1 MKKALSRLLLYLLPG
16 LGDILW
22 MGAFVGVLGL
32 GPRMMNIDGDLGRH
46 LTIGSYILDQGRVP
60 TLDLFSHTLPG
71 QVLTPHEWL
80 AQVIF
85 ALANR
90 VMGLDGVVLVSGLV
104 IATSFWLV
112 YRQSRNLSQK
122 VLASVLVTVLA
133 MAASSLHWLTRPH
146 IFTFLMLVLWIS
158 VLENLRSGRLNRWWL
173 LPVLMV
179 VWANLHGAFIAGFAT
194 WFLYG
199 LGLAWDAFWRK
210 FPKGEGL
217 HGHFWRYYLSGGAA
231 AFLATLINPA
241 GVGLWSTS
249 VGYVGN
255 HYLVS
260 HTAEYHPP
268 NFQEPST
275 WPFML
280 MIILTLLLF
289 GLQSKRL
296 EAARVLPSAAW
307 LVMALYS
314 ARNIPLFAIVS
325 APMLASALGDW
336 LNASHFRV
344 RILDRLYQLDRR
356 LLQTDLSLR
365 GLLWPLVLIALA
377 VLGLQGGAKLD
388 FQQQGNRFDPR
399 VFPVQ
404 AVQWLE
410 DHPQQGQV
418 FNYFPW
424 GGYLLYQSW
433 PEQQVFID
441 GQTDFYG
448 EALTRQ
454 YEQVLTLAPGWQSVF
469 DQYQVGWVLV
479 PPGEPLANELRSNAG
494 WQSIYR
500 DETAEILTNTARPK

>member
-71 QVLTPHEWL
+71 QPLTPHEWL

-90 VMGLDGVVLVSGLV
+90 VMGLDGVVLVCGLV

-280 MIILTLLLF
+280 MIMLPPAFWPAKQTAGSSPGAALCCLA
-289 GLQSKRL
+289 GDGALQRPQYPAVCDCIRAYAGQRL
-296 EAARVLPSAAW
+296 GRLAERKPLSGKNPGSSVPAGSAFAANRSQPAW
-307 LVMALYS
+307 
-314 ARNIPLFAIVS
+314 
-325 APMLASALGDW
+325 
-336 LNASHFRV
+336 
-344 RILDRLYQLDRR
+344 
-356 LLQTDLSLR
+356 
-365 GLLWPLVLIALA
+365 A
-377 VLGLQGGAKLD
+377 VVAVGAD
-388 FQQQGNRFDPR
+388 CPGC
-399 VFPVQ
+399 
-404 AVQWLE
+404 
-410 DHPQQGQV
+410 
-418 FNYFPW
+418 
-424 GGYLLYQSW
+424 
-433 PEQQVFID
+433 
-441 GQTDFYG
+441 
-448 EALTRQ
+448 TR
-454 YEQVLTLAPGWQSVF
+454 APGRRKTGFPTAGQ
-469 DQYQVGWVLV
+469 
-479 PPGEPLANELRSNAG
+479 PL
-494 WQSIYR
+494 
-500 DETAEILTNTARPK
+500 

>member
-46 LTIGSYILDQGRVP
+46 LTIGRYILDQGRVP

-90 VMGLDGVVLVSGLV
+90 VMGLDGVVLLSGLV

-112 YRQSRNLSQK
+112 YRQSRRLSQK

-314 ARNIPLFAIVS
+314 
-325 APMLASALGDW
+325 
-336 LNASHFRV
+336 
-344 RILDRLYQLDRR
+344 
-356 LLQTDLSLR
+356 
-365 GLLWPLVLIALA
+365 
-377 VLGLQGGAKLD
+377 
-388 FQQQGNRFDPR
+388 
-399 VFPVQ
+399 
-404 AVQWLE
+404 
-410 DHPQQGQV
+410 
-418 FNYFPW
+418 
-424 GGYLLYQSW
+424 
-433 PEQQVFID
+433 
-441 GQTDFYG
+441 
-448 EALTRQ
+448 
-454 YEQVLTLAPGWQSVF
+454 
-469 DQYQVGWVLV
+469 
-479 PPGEPLANELRSNAG
+479 
-494 WQSIYR
+494 
-500 DETAEILTNTARPK
+500 